1 MIVLPLLTP
10 FWGFAFIIAV
20 ALTTAFQA
28 LLSLTYPLISND
40 LEKSAARAALGYGLG
55 EAGHGA
61 EIVCDPAWLG

>member
-1 MIVLPLLTP
+1 VWVTAIGGLALAMIVLLLLTP

-20 ALTTAFQA
+20 GLTTAFQA

-55 EAGHGA
+55 EAG
-61 EIVCDPAWLG
+61 P